1 MVKDTDDFT
10 IQTLIGFCKMK
21 DFQLYENKKDYTKFL
36 VQGDP
41 WPTDG
46 LPIVIEIEGK
56 YYIEGNGKHRLTIL
70 NVLG

>member
-41 WPTDG
+41 
-46 LPIVIEIEGK
+46 
-56 YYIEGNGKHRLTIL
+56 
-70 NVLG
+70 